1 MARIVRTGDTPAKRR
16 NAALRNCAELLRLL
30 AENPNIAIGRFDG
43 ETQDMV
49 AFLVFS
55 LRDIHKTIE
64 ESAQAWDDR
73 NYWKKAEELRER
85 YRWSR
90 TIADEIAGLA
100 VEGNWN
106 DVPSTLITL
115 VPHLANVNVQQITRD
130 ADWWVGAMRALK
142 RAEAE
147 KTGLSS
153 L

>member
-1 MARIVRTGDTPAKRR
+1 MSRIIRTGNTPAKQR
-16 NAALRNCAELLRLL
+16 NAALRNCAEVLRLL
-30 AENPNIAIGRFDG
+30 AENPSVAIGRFDG
-43 ETQDMV
+43 EAQDMV

-90 TIADEIAGLA
+90 VIGDEVAELA
-100 VEGNWN
+100 VSGKWN
-106 DVPSTLITL
+106 DVPPALITL
-115 VPHLANVNVQQITRD
+115 VPHVSNVNIQQITRNS
-130 ADWWVGAMRALK
+130 DWWVGAMRALK

-147 KTGLSS
+147 KTALP
-153 L
+153 